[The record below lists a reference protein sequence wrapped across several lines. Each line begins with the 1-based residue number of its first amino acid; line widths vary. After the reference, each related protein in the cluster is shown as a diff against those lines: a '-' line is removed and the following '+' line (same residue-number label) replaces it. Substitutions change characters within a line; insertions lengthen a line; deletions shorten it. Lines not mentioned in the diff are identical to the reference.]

1 MWLCIFKSVYL
12 FRDAYWNIYKRND
25 MMLESNMGE
34 EAEGGVGKTQL
45 GMNGSLL
52 SWGLI
57 LLFYFTYQFYSD

>member
-1 MWLCIFKSVYL
+1 
-12 FRDAYWNIYKRND
+12 
-25 MMLESNMGE
+25 MLESNMGE